1 MYLVRRGERG
11 SFLENRRLS
20 GTLWQLFSPDGQ
32 ATEKANTGPAERH
45 LRGGHGN
52 DHRLRKQRF
61 YVIFR
66 KLENGSDKN
75 GALTVVCGS
84 QIGTRNPRDVPLD
97 VEMLLFLKGWINVL
111 YRPLYLPA
119 GLTAR
124 G

>member
-1 MYLVRRGERG
+1 M
-11 SFLENRRLS
+11 
-20 GTLWQLFSPDGQ
+20 
-32 ATEKANTGPAERH
+32 
-45 LRGGHGN
+45 
-52 DHRLRKQRF
+52 
-61 YVIFR
+61 IFR
-66 KLENGSDKN
+66 KLENGCDKN

-111 YRPLYLPA
+111 YRLLYLPA